1 MCSPIIAQIYNFILR
16 KSKSSILAIQYQTSH
31 LYLIMIKSLYFL
43 CLFLLAG
50 FVSQAQ
56 GNPDYS
62 KITLVIHGGAG
73 TITRQNMTPE
83 KEKAYREKLDE
94 ALQAGY
100 AVLKKG
106 GTSMDAVEAAIHVME
121 DSPLFNAGKGAV
133 FTNEGKNELDAAV
146 MDGKT
151 LKAGAVASVTTIR
164 NPISAARAVMDKSE
178 HVMMIGSGAEQFAKI
193 NGLEIVDPS
202 YFHTETR
209 YEQLQK
215 IKDKEKTQ
223 LDHDGGTSST
233 ENIFIEGNKFGT
245 VGAVALD
252 AYGNLAAGT
261 STGGMTNK
269 RFGRVGDAPII
280 GAGTYADN
288 NTCAVSATGH
298 GEYFIRSVVAHDIA
312 AMMEYK
318 KYSVKKAAE
327 EVVMKKLVERG
338 GEGGVIAL
346 DRKGNIAMPFNSAG
360 MYRGYIKNGKAEVAI
375 YKD

>member
-1 MCSPIIAQIYNFILR
+1 
-16 KSKSSILAIQYQTSH
+16 
-31 LYLIMIKSLYFL
+31 MIKSLYFL
-43 CLFLLAG
+43 CLFLLSG
-50 FVSQAQ
+50 FISLAQ

-151 LKAGAVASVTTIR
+151 LKAGSVASVTTIR
-164 NPISAARAVMDKSE
+164 NPVSAARAVMEKSE

-312 AMMEYK
+312 ALMEYK